1 LTPGTRRR
9 CVRPGDWTREEAIVS
24 SRLTRIGCMK
34 GGSMAAT
41 DRRPPCEWVD
51 PKVLTAM
58 QKAWSSKDTRMFRLR
73 VREIERARE
82 TQAGGEEGRVAAV
95 LVRV

>member
-1 LTPGTRRR
+1 MVAP
-9 CVRPGDWTREEAIVS
+9 
-24 SRLTRIGCMK
+24 
-34 GGSMAAT
+34 
-41 DRRPPCEWVD
+41 DRRPQCEGVD

-58 QKAWSSKDTRMFRLR
+58 QKAWSSEDTRMFRLR

-82 TQAGGEEGRVAAV
+82 TRADSEEGRVAAV